1 MNWWIAVPVG
11 WMLVALV
18 LGLFVARGIR
28 IEAGD
33 EPECAVVPQ
42 RATEKA
48 MPSSAAPPRPSSAAP
63 PSASAVDERRGAET
77 PAGSFAAA
85 H

>member
-33 EPECAVVPQ
+33 ERECAVVPQ

-48 MPSSAAPPRPSSAAP
+48 MPSSAAPP
-63 PSASAVDERRGAET
+63 SASAADERRGAEA

>member
-33 EPECAVVPQ
+33 EQECAVVPQ
-42 RATEKA
+42 GATYKA
-48 MPSSAAPPRPSSAAP
+48 MPSSAAPARASAA
-63 PSASAVDERRGAET
+63 DERRGAET
-77 PAGSFAAA
+77 PEGSFAAA

>member
-48 MPSSAAPPRPSSAAP
+48 MPSSAAPP
-63 PSASAVDERRGAET
+63 SASAADERRAET

>member
-33 EPECAVVPQ
+33 EPKCAVVPK
-42 RATEKA
+42 RAAERA
-48 MPSSAAPPRPSSAAP
+48 VLSSAAPE
-63 PSASAVDERRGAET
+63 SASAADERRGAAT
-77 PAGSFAAA
+77 PEGSFAAA